1 MKYYENRFGIFIG
14 DTVPD
19 DCRELTADEFNA
31 RLEEIRRNVAEFATE
46 LVTEV
51 EEQENN
57 DNRNL

>member
-19 DCRELTADEFNA
+19 DGRELTADEFNA
-31 RLEEIRRNVAEFATE
+31 LLEEIRRNVAE
-46 LVTEV
+46 V

-57 DNRNL
+57 DNQNL